1 MAVDKGSVNKV
12 TLIGRLGS
20 DPELKYTPGGAAVAN
35 FNLATNRTWK
45 DSEGNAVEKTD
56 WHRIVVWRKP
66 AEIIAE
72 YCKKG
77 HRLYIDGRLET
88 RSWDDNN
95 GQKHYMTEVVVEN
108 FTFLESRSSANAGGS
123 TGSSTPPLPE
133 EPPADTN
140 NDISSGD
147 TGDDDLPF

>member
-1 MAVDKGSVNKV
+1 MAVDKGSVNRV
-12 TLIGRLGS
+12 TLIGRLGT
-20 DPELKYTPGGAAVAN
+20 DPELKHTPNGAAMAH
-35 FNLATNRTWK
+35 FNMATNRSWK

-95 GQKHYMTEVVVEN
+95 GQKRFMTEVVVEN
-108 FTFLESRSSANAGGS
+108 FTFLESRSSNGGGGN
-123 TGSSTPPLPE
+123 TGFSAPPIPE
-133 EPPADTN
+133 EPPAGAEN
-140 NDISSGD
+140 NMAGD
-147 TGDDDLPF
+147 AGDDDLPF